1 MGDSKTLTADKVIGQ
16 YLKPKRSL
24 PVYEPSLQ
32 NIIGSV
38 NPGQIYGP
46 VYSWL
51 ERDGQVYWMFDIS
64 IPGQTP
70 GAWYIKHEKD
80 AFELVNEG
88 GSDLLGYGGLLD
100 EVTITPKSQILK
112 FIKLYGVIAGL
123 IVLLVVTNKKRK

>member
-1 MGDSKTLTADKVIGQ
+1 MANDTTITADKVVGQ
-16 YLKPKRSL
+16 YIKPKISM
-24 PVYEPSLQ
+24 PVYDSALQ

-51 ERDGQVYWMFDIS
+51 ERDGNVYWMFDIS

-70 GAWYIKHEKD
+70 GAWFLKHEKG
-80 AFELVNEG
+80 AYELVNEG

-100 EVTITPKSQILK
+100 EVKITPKSQLLK
-112 FIKLYGVIAGL
+112 FIKLYGIIAGL
-123 IVLLVVTNKKRK
+123 VVLLVVTNKKR